1 MEKQQP
7 RSLQGAPTQKGSKEE
22 TFAAL
27 AFTYGFTHEVTT
39 FFIKGPM
46 ESLEDFCY
54 YFADEEEINTCVTAI
69 LKPEA
74 TIPEEP
80 EEEPDSV
87 LETEGDSKQILEQ
100 ISRVRQA
107 WQAIRKL
114 KHGSMAA
121 WQHGELPLRIENL
134 QTVDQIAHQARN
146 RIIDQQS
153 LWRFKA
159 QFWERYKT
167 VYPADAYPSDLLL
180 HRCRSEIEDRLLTN
194 YDIRG
199 TETAANQI
207 KTTKVGPPATHGSA
221 HSIDD
226 HMAKLRTYLLAIAI
240 IGTDKVQ
247 GAPSDEGFGSD
258 STKFVKI
265 PWDTLQAYYFRAARA
280 IKPVPKA
287 IQLDWLETKD
297 SEERAVWVSRFRNGN
312 ETLGEVV
319 KAVMEIRAAN
329 WTYAGGTASIQG
341 QCTETLHLCSDA
353 RGQNH
358 LSPCSPRPERH
369 PLANSQTAGSA
380 EDFSEDIQMPRLEEE
395 NSSAQEGRAPQPNGG
410 EPPEE
415 AMSTIRRGIT
425 ESFARHQDLST
436 PRQEESR
443 PLPPSRS
450 ANKRRC
456 MNILRRLHEN
466 DEEVAT
472 TICTEEEVHRLR
484 AAKPGGLWWATTKWI
499 KPIQLKRSSKR

>member
-1 MEKQQP
+1 M
-7 RSLQGAPTQKGSKEE
+7 
-22 TFAAL
+22 
-27 AFTYGFTHEVTT
+27 
-39 FFIKGPM
+39 
-46 ESLEDFCY
+46 
-54 YFADEEEINTCVTAI
+54 
-69 LKPEA
+69 
-74 TIPEEP
+74 
-80 EEEPDSV
+80 
-87 LETEGDSKQILEQ
+87 
-100 ISRVRQA
+100 
-107 WQAIRKL
+107 
-114 KHGSMAA
+114 
-121 WQHGELPLRIENL
+121 RIENL
-134 QTVDQIAHQARN
+134 QTVDQIAYQAKN
-146 RIIDQQS
+146 RIIDQHS

-167 VYPADAYPSDLLL
+167 VYPADTYPSDLLL

-207 KTTKVGPPATHGSA
+207 KTTIVGPPATHGSA

-247 GAPSDEGFGSD
+247 GAPPDEGFGSD
-258 STKFVKI
+258 STKFVKT

-329 WTYAGGTASIQG
+329 WTYAGGTASIQR
-341 QCTETLHLCSDA
+341 QYTETLHLCSDA
-353 RGQNH
+353 RGQSH
-358 LSPCSPRPERH
+358 LPPYSPRPERY
-369 PLANSQTAGSA
+369 PLANPQTARSA
-380 EDFSEDIQMPRLEEE
+380 EEVSEDTQMPWLEEE
-395 NSSAQEGRAPQPNGG
+395 NSSTQESQAPQLPNGS

-415 AMSTIRRGIT
+415 AMSTVRKGIT

-466 DEEVAT
+466 DEEVAI
-472 TICTEEEVHRLR
+472 TICTEEEVRRLQQ
-484 AAKPGGLWWATTKWI
+484 PSQETYGGQ
-499 KPIQLKRSSKR
+499 PRNGVSQDS